1 MRPRRAINAHV
12 NAKGEH
18 MDQWVRGAVS
28 SKALAY
34 IHKIQENRQALLV
47 LLIVSTTLAKYGERG
62 LSGAP
67 AVPFRG
73 WVLGPTKFDHR
84 PRRCYPG
91 AFLYITMA
99 FG

>member
-18 MDQWVRGAVS
+18 VDQWVSGAVS

-47 LLIVSTTLAKYGERG
+47 LLIVSTTLAKYGERRAG
-62 LSGAP
+62 RAIWRLGA
-67 AVPFRG
+67 G
-73 WVLGPTKFDHR
+73 SN
-84 PRRCYPG
+84 
-91 AFLYITMA
+91 
-99 FG
+99 